1 MVERCFE
8 LSIVK
13 VSVIFMSLDLLL
25 KNQWKNSKMN
35 SLSQREIC
43 DGTECLSE
51 ILYKNRLP
59 VLTYFK
65 LEFHS
70 NLGDLY

>member
-1 MVERCFE
+1 MLGTFHSEGND
-8 LSIVK
+8 IH
-13 VSVIFMSLDLLL
+13 VSRPVAE
-25 KNQWKNSKMN
+25 NQWKNSKMN

-43 DGTECLSE
+43 DGTDCLSE
-51 ILYKNRLP
+51 ISYINLLL

-70 NLGDLY
+70 NLGALYNY